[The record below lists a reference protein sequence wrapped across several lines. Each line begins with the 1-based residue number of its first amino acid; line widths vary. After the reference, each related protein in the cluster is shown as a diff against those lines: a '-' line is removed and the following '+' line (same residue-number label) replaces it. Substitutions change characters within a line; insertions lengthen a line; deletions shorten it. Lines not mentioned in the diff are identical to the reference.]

1 MSPPQANRG
10 ADDWVWG
17 LERSGEF
24 SIKTAY
30 NLICQ
35 SNALPSSDI
44 WKVVWRW
51 EGPNRIK
58 HFIWLAANDKLLTN
72 VVRRRRG
79 FCSDDTCRGCGT
91 EAESILHILRD
102 CAFAKETWR
111 AAKGVC
117 WENKVREAL
126 KFEGHLFNDARK
138 KREIQVAWQAGAS
151 DWIIVN
157 SDGSVLGS
165 RGRAAAGGLLR
176 DSTGRCIDAYAMNLG
191 VCSITR
197 AEIRGALEG
206 ISRAWAQGHKKVEVQ
221 LDSTA
226 AIAILLDTD
235 SKIEHNHALEVFE
248 FRDWIR
254 KDWELRLKHVYREAN
269 QAADF
274 LANFG
279 HGLQRGCHSVAISDC
294 NLAYHIRYD
303 ALGISEPRLV
313 N

>member
-1 MSPPQANRG
+1 
-10 ADDWVWG
+10 
-17 LERSGEF
+17 
-24 SIKTAY
+24 
-30 NLICQ
+30 
-35 SNALPSSDI
+35 
-44 WKVVWRW
+44 
-51 EGPNRIK
+51 
-58 HFIWLAANDKLLTN
+58 
-72 VVRRRRG
+72 
-79 FCSDDTCRGCGT
+79 
-91 EAESILHILRD
+91 
-102 CAFAKETWR
+102 
-111 AAKGVC
+111 
-117 WENKVREAL
+117 
-126 KFEGHLFNDARK
+126 
-138 KREIQVAWQAGAS
+138 
-151 DWIIVN
+151 
-157 SDGSVLGS
+157 
-165 RGRAAAGGLLR
+165 
-176 DSTGRCIDAYAMNLG
+176 MNLG